1 MAEKIILTFSGWC
14 ECDPD
19 KVMFVSVSDAD
30 IPERITGRE
39 WLALTEWQDSDTIGP
54 HRDDYTLEDTVEA
67 QTTALDGN
75 YEDWYLQVEEG
86 YKYGRS

>member
-39 WLALTEWQDSDTIGP
+39 WLRLPEYDEDEMC
-54 HRDDYTLEDTVEA
+54 RDDYTLEDTVQA
-67 QTTALDGN
+67 QQTALDGN
-75 YEDWYLQVEEG
+75 YEDWSVDVEEG